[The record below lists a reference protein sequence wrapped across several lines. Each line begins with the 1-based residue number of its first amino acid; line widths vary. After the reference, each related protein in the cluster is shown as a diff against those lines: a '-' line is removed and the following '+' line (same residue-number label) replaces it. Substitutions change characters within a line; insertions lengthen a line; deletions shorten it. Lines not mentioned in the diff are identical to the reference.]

1 MKLQK
6 RNVPEQTIQAF
17 STRAHCSCDC
27 TFQEICITD
36 CTTPGL
42 TRQSEWSHVTQ
53 TFVTRN
59 DVLTALNG

>member
-6 RNVPEQTIQAF
+6 RNVPEQTIRAF

-27 TFQEICITD
+27 TFNSEACATG
-36 CTTPGL
+36 CASES
-42 TRQSEWSHVTQ
+42 TRQTEWAVVTQ
-53 TFVTRN
+53 SNVTRN